1 MAVDNQRLVTL
12 VNAMIHGVHWGQV
25 LRQER
30 APIKGDAE
38 LFGPGAL
45 SLARVKELHES
56 FKQLATMPTEQLVAW
71 SRGEIFPNVEK
82 LVAGLLAEPI
92 PDSPRLPVNVMI
104 AYMKRRLTGP
114 EEFFV
119 RAVANLVQLCLEID
133 HDGTYLQDLLRLY
146 IAVGVKQLSLPEDD
160 AGQIAAGRELSPL
173 CAPAPFDTDPD
184 AFHAIFQKLVWWVQK
199 NSGQRDRFTLAREL
213 SEDPEIKPL
222 LPKLAALPPR
232 RVAILGHSMTMSL
245 HWSTF
250 GSWCDIA
257 GEVVK
262 LVNPHYEAKGFQ
274 SGGLTPERAVIEH
287 LANVLAYKPDETY
300 ILVATRLPK
309 DREPFDQ
316 IVRELRAAGSKVFIV
331 DDVRPFLPQDPAVQN
346 FLKELCQKHGA
357 TLLEYWSLGQTQNF
371 HAWECLDDI
380 HMLTD
385 GHVFYAKETLKRWEK
400 L

>member
-1 MAVDNQRLVTL
+1 MPADNPRLVSL

-25 LRQER
+25 LRNER
-30 APIKGDAE
+30 APIKGDAAA
-38 LFGPGAL
+38 FGPGAL
-45 SLARVKELHES
+45 PLTRVTALHDH
-56 FKQLATMPTEQLVAW
+56 FKKLATTSTERLVAW
-71 SRGEIFPNVEK
+71 SRGTADADIDQ
-82 LVAGLLAEPI
+82 LIAELQRDAI
-92 PDSPRLPVNVMI
+92 PADPRLPVHVMI

-146 IAVGVKQLSLPEDD
+146 IALGVKQLSLPEDD

-213 SEDPEIKPL
+213 AEDPEIKPL
-222 LPKLAALPPR
+222 LPILKSQPPR

-262 LVNPHYEAKGFQ
+262 SVNPGYEAKGFQ

-287 LANVLAYKPDETY
+287 LANVLAWKPHETY
-300 ILVATRLPK
+300 ILVATRLPQ
-309 DREPFDQ
+309 DREPFEQ
-316 IVRELRAAGSKVFIV
+316 IVSQLRAIGSKVFIV
-331 DDVRPFLPQDPAVQN
+331 DDIRPFLPLDAGVVA

-357 TLLEYWSLGQTQNF
+357 TLLDYWARGKKQNYKT
-371 HAWECLDDI
+371 WECLDDI

-385 GHVFYAKETLKRWEK
+385 GHIFYAKETLKMWAAS
-400 L
+400 